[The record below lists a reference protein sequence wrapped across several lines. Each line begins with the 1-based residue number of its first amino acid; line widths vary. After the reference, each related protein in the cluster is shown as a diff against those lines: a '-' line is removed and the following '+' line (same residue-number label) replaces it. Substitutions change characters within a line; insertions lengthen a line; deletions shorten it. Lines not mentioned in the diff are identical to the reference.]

1 MVLCSYGETLTATKP
16 KHQMITKHRLHMFL
30 TDSTLCYSAWGL
42 TENEA
47 AAEIR
52 RAYPNVGRLVY
63 LGAQ

>member
-1 MVLCSYGETLTATKP
+1 
-16 KHQMITKHRLHMFL
+16 MITKHRLHMFL

>member
-1 MVLCSYGETLTATKP
+1 MNTKA
-16 KHQMITKHRLHMFL
+16 RLHMFR
-30 TDSTLCYSAWGL
+30 TDSKLSYSAWGM

-47 AAEIR
+47 AASIR